1 MDEERV
7 GRPVVAGVD
16 GSQSSLQA
24 VRWAAREAGRRR
36 APLRIVAAVGWVD
49 VPHQYD
55 HPRTGPDLRKVL
67 QRQGRAY
74 LTEAA
79 RAAVEVAPGQ
89 EPEQQVLDGFAIPR
103 LVEESRAAQLVVIG
117 DRGLG
122 GVAGL
127 VIGSVAFALAAQ
139 GGCPVVVVRG
149 RADATGGPVVVGVDG
164 SPVSEAAL
172 AFAFEAAALRRA
184 PLLAV
189 HAWHDLTLD
198 PMVWPSLDWEAVEQE
213 VQAELAERLAG
224 WREKYLDVE
233 VQRLVVRDRPAPVLV
248 EQSAQAQL
256 VVVGSRGR
264 GGAAG
269 LILGSVSHAV
279 LHRADCPVAIVR
291 TEVEAAR

>member
-1 MDEERV
+1 MNEQRV

-36 APLRIVAAVGWVD
+36 APLRIVAVVGWVD
-49 VPHQYD
+49 VSDQYD

-67 QRQGRAY
+67 LRQARAY

-79 RAAVEVAPGQ
+79 RAAVEAAPGQ
-89 EPEQQVLDGFAIPR
+89 ELEQEVLDGFAIPR
-103 LVEESRAAQLVVIG
+103 LVDESRAAQLVVIG

-139 GGCPVVVVRG
+139 GGCPVMVVRG
-149 RADATGGPVVVGVDG
+149 RADATAGPVVVGVDG

-172 AFAFEAAALRRA
+172 AFAFEAAAVRRA

-189 HAWHDLTLD
+189 HAWRDLALD
-198 PMVWPSLDWEAVEQE
+198 PMTWPSLDWEAVEQE
-213 VQAELAERLAG
+213 VQAQLADRLAG
-224 WREKYLDVE
+224 WREKYPDVD
-233 VQRLVVRDRPAPVLV
+233 VQRLVVRDRPARVLV

-269 LILGSVSHAV
+269 LVLGSVSHAV

-291 TEVEAAR
+291 TDVEAAR

>member
-1 MDEERV
+1 MNEQRA

-36 APLRIVAAVGWVD
+36 APLRTIAVVGWVD
-49 VPHQYD
+49 VSYQYD

-67 QRQGRAY
+67 LRQARAY

-79 RAAVEVAPGQ
+79 RAAVEAAPGQ
-89 EPEQQVLDGFAIPR
+89 ELEQEVLDGSAIPR
-103 LVEESRAAQLVVIG
+103 LVDESRAAQLVVIG

-139 GGCPVVVVRG
+139 GGCPVMVVRR

-172 AFAFEAAALRRA
+172 AFAFEAAAVRRA

-189 HAWHDLTLD
+189 HAWRDLALD
-198 PMVWPSLDWEAVEQE
+198 PMTWPSLDWEAVEQE
-213 VQAELAERLAG
+213 VQAELADRLAG
-224 WREKYLDVE
+224 WREKYPDVD
-233 VQRLVVRDRPAPVLV
+233 VQRLVVRDRPARVLV

-269 LILGSVSHAV
+269 LVLGSVSHAV

-291 TEVEAAR
+291 TDVEAAR